1 MAEPVFALARFGEW
15 EALAREPAP
24 PAGLPYLRA
33 TWHYGRGLGYTGL
46 GRLKEAG
53 RSLDSLTAIRDATP
67 ADAIEDLNASRALLS
82 IAVDVLTGE
91 IALRR
96 GHTSEAVTSFKA
108 AVQGEDATRY
118 SEAAD
123 WLYPTR
129 HHLGKALLSAGRVAE
144 AEAVYREDLKRNPEN
159 GWALCGLEQSLRR
172 QGKVI
177 EANDAAARF
186 KQAWSRADVTIVS
199 SAY

>member
-1 MAEPVFALARFGEW
+1 
-15 EALAREPAP
+15 
-24 PAGLPYLRA
+24 
-33 TWHYGRGLGYTGL
+33 
-46 GRLKEAG
+46 
-53 RSLDSLTAIRDATP
+53 
-67 ADAIEDLNASRALLS
+67 
-82 IAVDVLTGE
+82 
-91 IALRR
+91 
-96 GHTSEAVTSFKA
+96 VTSFKA

-129 HHLGKALLSAGRVAE
+129 HHLGKALLSAGRVPE